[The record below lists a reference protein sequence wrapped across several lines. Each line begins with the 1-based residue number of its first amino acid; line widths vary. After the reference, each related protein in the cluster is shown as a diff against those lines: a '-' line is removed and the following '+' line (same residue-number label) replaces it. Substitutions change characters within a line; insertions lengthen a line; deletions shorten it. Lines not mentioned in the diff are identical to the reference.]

1 MFVKKY
7 LTQCMI
13 VIYLIG
19 LGCLQAS
26 EISVST
32 RIVSVPDIPGDP
44 SLISITVS
52 NDTTNSIHN
61 VDLRLARS
69 EVMIGGN
76 GVLQFGTVA
85 ASGFNTVE
93 AEIFP
98 ASSDGSLPDSI
109 VWKVDYD
116 DVAGS
121 HLQNELITV
130 LGAEE

>member
-1 MFVKKY
+1 MVVKKHFIQH
-7 LTQCMI
+7 LI
-13 VIYLIG
+13 VVFFLG

-26 EISVST
+26 EVSVST
-32 RIVSVPDIPGDP
+32 RIVSTPDIPGDP
-44 SLISITVS
+44 TLISITVS
-52 NDTTNSIHN
+52 NDTINAIRN

-69 EVMIGGN
+69 EVVIGGN
-76 GVLQFGTVA
+76 GVLQLGTVVA
-85 ASGFNTVE
+85 NGFNTVE

-98 ASSDGSLPDSI
+98 ATSDGGLPGSI

-130 LGAEE
+130 LGTEE

>member
-1 MFVKKY
+1 MIIKKHFMQFLVFVFFIGIGY
-7 LTQCMI
+7 LH
-13 VIYLIG
+13 
-19 LGCLQAS
+19 AS

-32 RIVSVPDIPGDP
+32 RIVTTPDIPGDP
-44 SLISITVS
+44 VLISITVS
-52 NDTTNSIHN
+52 NDTFNTVRN

-69 EVMIGGN
+69 EMKIGGN
-76 GVLQFGTVA
+76 GVLQFGTVTA
-85 ASGFNTVE
+85 NGFNTVE

-98 ASSDGSLPDSI
+98 VSSDGGLPSNI

-130 LGAEE
+130 LGTEE